1 MTTTT
6 KTIREIQYLS
16 PDGQI
21 LNLSQNPIG
30 QNKDLRSREYEL
42 LMRNSGNYAEYPH
55 KAPTPPTP
63 SERSFSPPP
72 ENTEPG
78 KIKDIFSFIYDTNCC
93 ILSNQ

>member
-1 MTTTT
+1 MKVTTTT

-16 PDGQI
+16 PDGHI

-30 QNKDLRSREYEL
+30 QEDLRSQEYEL
-42 LMRNSGNYAEYPH
+42 LMRNSGNYEEYPH

-72 ENTEPG
+72 DNPEPG
-78 KIKDIFSFIYDTNCC
+78 NSV
-93 ILSNQ
+93 IL